1 MKIKN
6 SAVPG
11 ITLAIQEL
19 ANLRLPMGAA
29 MKIRKLA
36 RRIEQQG
43 EDVEAVR
50 LQLIEQYTRRD
61 GEGKKII
68 REDQTF
74 DVEEGFHVAIREL
87 LGLEFEVEPLTV
99 AELAPAGN
107 ITPITLIRL
116 GDLLVEG
123 DEAS

>member
-6 SAVPG
+6 NAVPG
-11 ITLAIQEL
+11 IMLAIQEL
-19 ANLRLPMGAA
+19 ANLRLPMETA

-61 GEGKKII
+61 GEGKKIVK
-68 REDQTF
+68 DQTF
-74 DVEEGFHVAIREL
+74 DVEEGFHQAIREL
-87 LGLEFEVEPLTV
+87 LGLEFEVEPLTA

-107 ITPITLIRL
+107 ITPMTLIQL

-123 DEAS
+123 EEA